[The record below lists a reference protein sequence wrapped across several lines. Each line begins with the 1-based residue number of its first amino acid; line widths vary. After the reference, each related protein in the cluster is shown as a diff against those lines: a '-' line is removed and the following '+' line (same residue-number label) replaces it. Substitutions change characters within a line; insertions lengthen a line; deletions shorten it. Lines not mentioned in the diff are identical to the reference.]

1 LFQEECP
8 MKNMS
13 IELTFV
19 QDIVVDKMF
28 FINNG
33 KTAIQQCT

>member
-1 LFQEECP
+1 

-13 IELTFV
+13 ILIELTFV
-19 QDIVVDKMF
+19 QDRVIDKMF
-28 FINNG
+28 LINNG

>member
-1 LFQEECP
+1 

-13 IELTFV
+13 MLIETELTFV
-19 QDIVVDKMF
+19 QDTIVDKMF